1 MPDPA
6 AQVKINALL
15 MQREA
20 AFVRIWE
27 IEQRLQQILGQPF
40 PLTIPVDLPSRQPPR
55 KAGAKA
61 RQADARPRIRSLLR
75 EGETAWLITYRH
87 RGEVHQ
93 RLETSADT
101 IRNCQW
107 RARAPFHPLRQQTW
121 QAGIRIHPCA
131 TIAWLHQTPRWR
143 PSWLEWTLRSSAK
156 WR

>member
-40 PLTIPVDLPSRQPPR
+40 PLTIPVDLPSRRPPR

-101 IRNCQW
+101 IRD
-107 RARAPFHPLRQQTW
+107 L
-121 QAGIRIHPCA
+121 AGIDTPFLHILRIDTVRVTDA
-131 TIAWLHQTPRWR
+131 GNETVETLYER
-143 PSWLEWTLRSSAK
+143 P
-156 WR
+156 

>member
-40 PLTIPVDLPSRQPPR
+40 PLTIPVDLPSRRPPR

-101 IRNCQW
+101 IRD
-107 RARAPFHPLRQQTW
+107 L
-121 QAGIRIHPCA
+121 AGIDTPFLHILRIDTVRVTDA
-131 TIAWLHQTPRWR
+131 GNETV
-143 PSWLEWTLRSSAK
+143 ETLYERA
-156 WR
+156 

>member
-40 PLTIPVDLPSRQPPR
+40 PVTVPGDLPSRQPPR
-55 KAGAKA
+55 KANAKA
-61 RQADARPRIRSLLR
+61 RATEARPRIRSLLR

-87 RGEVHQ
+87 RGEIHQ

-101 IRNCQW
+101 LRDLPSIDT
-107 RARAPFHPLRQQTW
+107 PFLHILRIDTVCVTDT
-121 QAGIRIHPCA
+121 GHDVI
-131 TIAWLHQTPRWR
+131 
-143 PSWLEWTLRSSAK
+143 ETLFER
-156 WR
+156 

>member
-40 PLTIPVDLPSRQPPR
+40 PLTIPVDLPSRRPPR

-101 IRNCQW
+101 IRD
-107 RARAPFHPLRQQTW
+107 L
-121 QAGIRIHPCA
+121 AGIDTPFLHILRIDTVRVTDA
-131 TIAWLHQTPRWR
+131 GNEIVETLYER
-143 PSWLEWTLRSSAK
+143 P
-156 WR
+156 

>member
-40 PLTIPVDLPSRQPPR
+40 PLTIPVDLPSRRPPR

-75 EGETAWLITYRH
+75 EGETAWQLGGRIFLEENRILVEAIALIIRK
-87 RGEVHQ
+87 GD
-93 RLETSADT
+93 ET
-101 IRNCQW
+101 NVQV
-107 RARAPFHPLRQQTW
+107 
-121 QAGIRIHPCA
+121 
-131 TIAWLHQTPRWR
+131 
-143 PSWLEWTLRSSAK
+143 E
-156 WR
+156 

>member
-101 IRNCQW
+101 IRD
-107 RARAPFHPLRQQTW
+107 L
-121 QAGIRIHPCA
+121 AGIDTPFLHILRIDTVRVTDA
-131 TIAWLHQTPRWR
+131 GNETV
-143 PSWLEWTLRSSAK
+143 ETLYERA
-156 WR
+156 

>member
-101 IRNCQW
+101 IRD
-107 RARAPFHPLRQQTW
+107 L
-121 QAGIRIHPCA
+121 AGIDTPFLHILRIDTVRVTDA
-131 TIAWLHQTPRWR
+131 GNETVETLYER
-143 PSWLEWTLRSSAK
+143 P
-156 WR
+156 